1 MIIPPRD
8 HLATV
13 RAHYPRPI
21 DVVWGKILERALQP
35 ADPPVEIIERTA
47 PTRLVTRIT
56 DDSLPYGGQWE
67 FTLTADGDGPHAGTL
82 LTITERGFVKP
93 AFFRLM
99 ARYVFGFTRTMI
111 QYHRT
116 LGTALDTAV
125 TPEVTATGH

>member
-21 DVVWGKILERALQP
+21 DVVYGKVLERALQP
-35 ADPPVEIIERTA
+35 ADPPVAIIERSA

-67 FTLTADGDGPHAGTL
+67 FTLTPDGDGTI
-82 LTITERGFVKP
+82 LTITERGFVTP

-99 ARYVFGFTRTMI
+99 ARYVFGFTRTMV

-116 LGTALDTAV
+116 LAAALDTTV